1 MTTSVPIRLKIDME
15 SDRRKSD
22 SGSQWPEENRKH
34 WIVAMFCGTLLL
46 YATRSAVPLC
56 LAAMSSDM
64 NWDKE
69 VDGAIM
75 SAFFWGYMPAQV
87 VGGYLSD
94 KYGGEFILGIAGV
107 VWALLTLAVPF
118 LPMYP
123 ILFVSPT
130 MIIIAARMCTGLSQ
144 GLHYPSLTNI
154 IARRIP
160 VKDRTFLTSTIFAGG
175 PVGTLFMGSVGSI
188 FLSQFGWHSVFI
200 FHGVVALLWAYLWKF
215 HIVLPEQLQKRE
227 QLALGNIKMVEASM
241 SERAHMLN
249 VPWGTFS
256 RHPAV
261 WALVITHFCQGCAF
275 WNVFAWLPMY
285 FEERFPG
292 SRKWVFNVLPW
303 LLYFPI
309 ALFAGRLADHMIRKG
324 SSVTFARKFFQSVSM
339 CGGALFMILINKSQ
353 SFSQALFCMMMAMSL
368 NALGNS
374 GVAVTPQDMS
384 PKFAGTLFGIMN
396 SAGAFSG
403 IVGTLITGHLL
414 EVSYSWRSVF
424 KLNAVVLIFGAVI
437 FLVFGTA
444 KKVA

>member
-1 MTTSVPIRLKIDME
+1 MDSG
-15 SDRRKSD
+15 RRKVD
-22 SGSQWPEENRKH
+22 NGFQTWPEESRKH

-46 YATRSAVPLC
+46 YAARSAIPLC

-69 VDGAIM
+69 IDGAIM

-94 KYGGEFILGIAGV
+94 KYGGEVILGLAAV
-107 VWALLTLAVPF
+107 VWSLLTLAVPF
-118 LPMYP
+118 LPVSP

-154 IARRIP
+154 IAKRIP
-160 VKDRTFLTSTIFAGG
+160 IKDRTFLTSTIFAGG

-188 FLSQFGWHSVFI
+188 FLAQFGWHSVFI
-200 FHGVVALLWAYLWKF
+200 FHGLMALLWAYLWRF
-215 HIVLPEQLQKRE
+215 HLVLPEQHQRRE
-227 QLALGNIKMVEASM
+227 QLALGNIKMVEASS
-241 SERAHMLN
+241 SERAHLHS
-249 VPWGTFS
+249 VPWGAFS

-285 FEERFPG
+285 FEEHYPG
-292 SRKWVFNVLPW
+292 SKKWVFNVLPW
-303 LLYFPI
+303 LLYFPV
-309 ALFAGRLADHMIRKG
+309 ALFVGRLADYMIRKG
-324 SSVTFARKFFQSVSM
+324 SSVTFVRKFFQTLSM
-339 CGGALFMILINKSQ
+339 CGGAMFMILINKSGT
-353 SFSQALFCMMMAMSL
+353 FSQALFCMMMAMSL
-368 NALGNS
+368 NALGNAGS
-374 GVAVTPQDMS
+374 PVTPQDMS
-384 PKFAGTLFGIMN
+384 PKYAGTLFGIMN
-396 SAGAFSG
+396 SAGALSG
-403 IVGTLITGHLL
+403 IVGTLITGHIL
-414 EVSYSWRSVF
+414 EVSYSWKDVF
-424 KLNAVVLIFGAVI
+424 NLNAVVLVFGAVV